1 MTPKETWHSAE
12 LAETRQTFCDLV
24 ADGDTLAAFDL
35 AVARLKV
42 WSKIVAERQAGR
54 RFDYDGKR
62 LRAWRDGEC
71 RRVARELVDAEWSRL
86 GGVVEGDDA

>member
-1 MTPKETWHSAE
+1 MTPQETWQSAE
-12 LAETRQTFCDLV
+12 LAEARQTFCALV

-35 AVARLKV
+35 AVSRLKV

-54 RFDYDGKR
+54 RFDADGKR

>member
-1 MTPKETWHSAE
+1 MTPQATWHSAE
-12 LAETRQTFCDLV
+12 LAEARQTFCVLV

-54 RFDYDGKR
+54 RFDESGKR

-86 GGVVEGDDA
+86 GGVVEVPNA

>member
-1 MTPKETWHSAE
+1 MTPQETWHSAE

-35 AVARLKV
+35 AVSRLKV

-54 RFDYDGKR
+54 RFDD
-62 LRAWRDGEC
+62 
-71 RRVARELVDAEWSRL
+71 
-86 GGVVEGDDA
+86 